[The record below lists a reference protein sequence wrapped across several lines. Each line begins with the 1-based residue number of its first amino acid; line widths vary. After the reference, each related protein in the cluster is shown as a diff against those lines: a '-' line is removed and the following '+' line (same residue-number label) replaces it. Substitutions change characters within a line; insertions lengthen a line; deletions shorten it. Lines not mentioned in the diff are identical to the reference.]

1 MVIHIFNPEHDI
13 SLAVNLKRFTLPKAV
28 ANLKEMFAFLPMI
41 WADEGDLVLVNDV
54 DKAVTSCSNLLSMS
68 AEGGERKLANVQFVT
83 PEMLV
88 DDELVARI
96 SGIDAWGMDA
106 KLATGLLDINPHFA
120 SLLPSAEAL
129 SELRMTSARFWAA
142 NHLMDELLRL
152 PHTVGKVKQFFDYD
166 TLFRSLQSQR
176 NYVVKAPWSSSGRGV
191 RLLEP
196 RWRPAKEAQ
205 EGGVEV
211 EIHQENWVKNII
223 RSQGSI
229 MMEPYLEGKIMDFG
243 VELEAVSGEIKYC
256 GLSIFKA
263 ENGAYLGNLLDSE
276 LHKRSLLAA
285 HIRLET
291 LDLVMEKLLALLKK
305 HLPLWYNGPLGVDM
319 MVLKDGEIAPMIEL
333 NLRRTMGH
341 VAIDLYSRTGKR
353 GWMRLNPSNACV
365 DIINI
370 K

>member
-1 MVIHIFNPEHDI
+1 
-13 SLAVNLKRFTLPKAV
+13 
-28 ANLKEMFAFLPMI
+28 MFAFLPMI
-41 WADEGDLVLVNDV
+41 WADEGDLVLVSDV
-54 DKAVTSCSNLLSMS
+54 DKAVKSCSNLLSMS
-68 AEGGERKLANVQFVT
+68 AEGGVRKFANVQFIT

-88 DDELVARI
+88 DDELVAHI

-120 SLLPSAEAL
+120 SLLPSADTL

-142 NHLMDELLRL
+142 NHLMADLLSL
-152 PHTVGKVKQFFDYD
+152 PHTVGEVKQFFDYD
-166 TLFRSLQSQR
+166 TLFHSLKPQR

-191 RLLEP
+191 RLLES
-196 RWRPAKEAQ
+196 RWRPALNGQ
-205 EGGVEV
+205 EGSIDV
-211 EIHQENWVKNII
+211 EIHQKNWVKNII

-243 VELEAVSGEIKYC
+243 VEMEVASGHVKYC

-276 LHKRSLLAA
+276 QHKRNLLAA
-285 HIRLET
+285 HISLET
-291 LDLVMEKLLALLKK
+291 LDLVIEKLLALLKK
-305 HLPLWYNGPLGVDM
+305 HLPQWYNGPLGVDM
-319 MVLKDGEIAPMIEL
+319 MVLEDGKIAPMIEL

-353 GWMRLNPSNACV
+353 GWMRLNPSDACV